1 MDGSNL
7 DFIVLP
13 IVIPVILIIFIV
25 APFVAD
31 RRPRSRRSTAS
42 PAGEEVRGRRWT
54 AAPVCDAV
62 REQVGGQAP
71 EPERLAPAH
80 VSGPAQRDPLA
91 EAIPAESAGS
101 GRSR

>member
-42 PAGEEVRGRRWT
+42 PA
-54 AAPVCDAV
+54 CDAV

>member
-42 PAGEEVRGRRWT
+42 PAG
-54 AAPVCDAV
+54 DAV

-71 EPERLAPAH
+71 EPERLARAH
-80 VSGPAQRDPLA
+80 VGRAQRDPLA